1 MSTEIFAGH
10 RAKQGFTVQFQL
22 GQESDGTRRLFV
34 LAPIMLDFLREDND
48 RVYVIDELERKL
60 HPKLSFLILHMFLKN
75 SGVKP
80 SQLIVTTHETQIL
93 DLGLLRTDE
102 IWFAEKDA
110 LGASSLFSLEEFTPR
125 PSGDVR
131 NEYLRG
137 RFGATPIPLSVS
149 NLGWVADDD

>member
-1 MSTEIFAGH
+1 
-10 RAKQGFTVQFQL
+10 
-22 GQESDGTRRLFV
+22 
-34 LAPIMLDFLREDND
+34 MLDFLRENND

-75 SGVKP
+75 SGQKP
-80 SQLIVTTHETQIL
+80 AQLIVTTHETQIL

-102 IWFAEKDA
+102 IWFAEKDPH
-110 LGASSLFSLEEFTPR
+110 GGSSLFSLEEFTPR

-131 NEYLRG
+131 DEYLQG

-149 NLGWVADDD
+149 NIGWASDDE